1 MVSFIHSIR
10 FKFLI
15 SFVALIL
22 LFMISAG
29 LSYRMVQS
37 TKLSVNEQTASM
49 TNEKIALSLKSMVG
63 ILYSNQA
70 DLIINNNKEIIQEY
84 QENTKTF
91 YEMVESVSASAGTD
105 EERQWVGRSRKPLS
119 GRNERSRR

>member
-15 SFVALIL
+15 SFVALIV

-29 LSYRMVQS
+29 LSYQMVQS
-37 TKLSVNEQTASM
+37 TKLGVNEQTASM

-70 DLIINNNKEIIQEY
+70 DLIINRKSMILFKGY
-84 QENTKTF
+84 KKTP
-91 YEMVESVSASAGTD
+91 
-105 EERQWVGRSRKPLS
+105 WLL
-119 GRNERSRR
+119 